1 MALTQSQQAYYD
13 GDDFGGYQVT
23 SLQTIIDNFL
33 AAYVGEGKLLQITL
47 IQYIVIKQSTCMTT

>member
-13 GDDFGGYQVT
+13 GNNFGGYQVI

-33 AAYVGEGKLLQITL
+33 ATYVGEGKLLQKTL
-47 IQYIVIKQSTCMTT
+47 AADVSFHA